1 AHLEYLRRRLPDNPE
16 VLVQLAQALDLQGR
30 TDEAR
35 ALLVECVRNFPDDAH
50 ALAERGRIANH
61 DGDRALAEECLA
73 KSIRLDPGDGRPRY
87 QYYLALIQN
96 GKQEEAFKQ
105 QEALQGI
112 ENDANRIKE
121 LLRGPLQVTP
131 NDPAIPHEVAM
142 IALRAGRPKEA
153 LRWLQT

>member
-1 AHLEYLRRRLPDNPE
+1 DEARLRLTTLLLMLSQGEEALAHLEYLRRRLPDNPE

-73 KSIRLDPGDGRPRY
+73 KSIRLDPGDGRARY

-131 NDPAIPHEVAM
+131 NDPAIP
-142 IALRAGRPKEA
+142 
-153 LRWLQT
+153 